1 MLILRLTPTT
11 STSASWSLL
20 PGRNSTIWPGMARHT
35 GLVLRLV
42 GVGVRGDELVRAH
55 GGLAA
60 VGVREP
66 LEHDLVAALD
76 RDVERAAGR
85 AGRRG
90 VPAVE
95 VTTAVHAVPLH
106 GHEDDLGPG
115 PGSRA
120 ARGRDLE
127 GLLEGVGH
135 DAVHR
140 ADPHPDPGDR
150 AALGAALDRLQDA
163 LAVAHLV
170 HGDVPLTSVA
180 CAGSASRRSPTGG
193 RRRWRPPPPAR
204 RSRW

>member
-60 VGVREP
+60 GGAGARGGGAPAGAGEP

-76 RDVERAAGR
+76 RDIERAAGR

-95 VTTAVHAVPLH
+95 
-106 GHEDDLGPG
+106 
-115 PGSRA
+115 
-120 ARGRDLE
+120 
-127 GLLEGVGH
+127 
-135 DAVHR
+135 
-140 ADPHPDPGDR
+140 
-150 AALGAALDRLQDA
+150 
-163 LAVAHLV
+163 
-170 HGDVPLTSVA
+170 
-180 CAGSASRRSPTGG
+180 
-193 RRRWRPPPPAR
+193 
-204 RSRW
+204 